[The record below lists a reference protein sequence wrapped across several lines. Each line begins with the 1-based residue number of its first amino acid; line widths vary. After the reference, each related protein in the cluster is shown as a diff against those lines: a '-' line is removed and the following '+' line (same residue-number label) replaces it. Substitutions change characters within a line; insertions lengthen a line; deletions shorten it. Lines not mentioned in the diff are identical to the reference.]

1 MPDYIYLLKNR
12 LSVHQRNALEHIREA
27 AREAGMT
34 VFLVGGAVRDLTSG
48 SPVFDLDVTVQG
60 NALKLKKPLEK
71 AGGKLWGEHEPTRTL
86 FFRFPVGVTVE
97 ISSARREEYPKPGKP
112 VYHWDTV
119 LEDLRRRDFTAN
131 AMALSLNEH
140 SYGLLMDPLNGV
152 ADIEARQLRLVSN
165 YGFIEDPSRLL
176 RATRL
181 VARLGWQLDERTQ
194 TRFQN
199 AKEEKAI
206 EALSPHLRGYELE
219 EIGHEEDG
227 LRVLAA
233 MEAEGW
239 MPYLFPAWTTASVDA
254 PALEEVR
261 KLVTQLQMQG
271 VSPDISAAS
280 VHFLTAKLS
289 PKDLA
294 ALKAM
299 FVRPGFVEEWN
310 HLDQAAK
317 DFSKQLSGKEAATPS
332 ATWKLFTTADPQAVL
347 WLGLTTKAPA
357 IQAKYKNFFTVWPE
371 ARQKI
376 PYALFQEL
384 RITPEVPGYEE
395 LISRL
400 FLGTIDGE
408 LQTEEELRAFLEPY
422 SPPAPPPPVTVR
434 RTRGSKKSEP
444 KARIPVEA
452 EFDGEPPEL
461 DDEEAAEEP
470 PGEADEEE
478 DDESEPEVSLPPA
491 PKKSAKAPVATIP
504 KSQAKSEAKHEVKHE
519 AKHEVKSEAKHEA
532 KQEALHPA
540 GKGHAPPKASVPS
553 AAASP
558 AAMKVPSAPT
568 LHVVT
573 PSKLDKVHVMAK
585 PAKTTAPVVG
595 HASSHPSGHG
605 SGHGHGSASA
615 GKKPVPLKAAVVK
628 SAPAKVVAKPVPSKP
643 VLSKAVKKPVPKPAP
658 AARHAAKNN
667 SHAKKAAVKAPV
679 KANRKPE
686 PVKKSQPA
694 KKSAPAK
701 KHR

>member
-12 LSVHQRNALEHIREA
+12 LSVHQRNALEHIRTA

-60 NALKLKKPLEK
+60 NALKLKKALQQ
-71 AGGKLWGEHEPTRTL
+71 AGGTLWGEHEPTRTL

-112 VYHWDTV
+112 VYHWDTI

-181 VARLGWQLDERTQ
+181 VARLGWELDERTQ

-199 AKEEKAI
+199 AKEEKSI

-233 MEAEGW
+233 MEAQGW
-239 MPYLFPAWTTASVDA
+239 MQYLFPAWTTASADA
-254 PALEEVR
+254 TALDEMR

-280 VHFLTAKLS
+280 VHYLTAKLS
-289 PKDLA
+289 PKDLTT
-294 ALKAM
+294 LKAL

-310 HLDQAAK
+310 NLDNAAK
-317 DFSKQLSGKEAATPS
+317 DFNKQLSAKEAATPS
-332 ATWKLFTTADPQAVL
+332 ATWKLFTSADPQAVL
-347 WLGLTTKAPA
+347 WLGLTSKTPA

-376 PYALFQEL
+376 PHALFQEM
-384 RITPEVPGYEE
+384 RITPEIPGYDEM
-395 LISRL
+395 ISGL
-400 FLGTIDGE
+400 FLGTIDGKLE
-408 LQTEEELRAFLEPY
+408 TEEQLRAFLEPY

-434 RTRGSKKSEP
+434 RTRGSKKSAEP
-444 KARIPVEA
+444 KVKIP
-452 EFDGEPPEL
+452 
-461 DDEEAAEEP
+461 EEAAFDGDAVDLDEEDLSDDI
-470 PGEADEEE
+470 EADTDADDLEVDGDGDGPE
-478 DDESEPEVSLPPA
+478 DTPPPPPKRNASA
-491 PKKSAKAPVATIP
+491 PSKPAAPAPVAKP
-504 KSQAKSEAKHEVKHE
+504 AKE
-519 AKHEVKSEAKHEA
+519 
-532 KQEALHPA
+532 Q
-540 GKGHAPPKASVPS
+540 
-553 AAASP
+553 AAAKTTAS
-558 AAMKVPSAPT
+558 SA
-568 LHVVT
+568 LHVVA
-573 PSKLDKVHVMAK
+573 PAKPEKVADKVADKVTVMAK
-585 PAKTTAPVVG
+585 PSKPIAAAPAAKKAAPPPIK
-595 HASSHPSGHG
+595 AP
-605 SGHGHGSASA
+605 
-615 GKKPVPLKAAVVK
+615 PVKAAV
-628 SAPAKVVAKPVPSKP
+628 A
-643 VLSKAVKKPVPKPAP
+643 KPAP
-658 AARHAAKNN
+658 AKGTAVKHGKVVPAKAVKHVPVKPVPAVKHAAKNV
-667 SHAKKAAVKAPV
+667 APGKKAAPKPV
-679 KANRKPE
+679 AKNHKKPE
-686 PVKKSQPA
+686 PVKKAHPV
-694 KKSAPAK
+694 KKAVAVK

>member
-12 LSVHQRNALEHIREA
+12 LSINQQNALQHIREA

-71 AGGKLWGEHEPTRTL
+71 AGGKLWGEHEPSRTL

-112 VYHWDTV
+112 VYHWDTI

-165 YGFIEDPSRLL
+165 YGFLEEPSRLL

-181 VARLGWQLDERTQ
+181 VARLGWELDERTQ

-206 EALSPHLRGYELE
+206 EALSAYHRGYELE
-219 EIGHEEDG
+219 EICHEEDG

-239 MPYLFPAWTTASVDA
+239 MHHLFPAWTTASADA
-254 PALEEVR
+254 PGLEEMR

-280 VHFLTAKLS
+280 AHYLTAKLAA
-289 PKDLA
+289 KDLA
-294 ALKAM
+294 ALKAS
-299 FVRPGFVEEWN
+299 FVRPGFVAEWDG
-310 HLDQAAK
+310 LDHAAK
-317 DFSKQLSGKEAATPS
+317 EFNKQLSGKEAATPS
-332 ATWKLFTTADPQAVL
+332 ATWKLFTSADPQAVL
-347 WLGLTTKAPA
+347 WLGLTSKSPA

-376 PYALFQEL
+376 PHALLQEL
-384 RITPEVPGYEE
+384 RITPEVPGYDEM
-395 LISRL
+395 ISGL
-400 FLGTIDGE
+400 FLGVIDGKLE
-408 LQTEEELRAFLEPY
+408 TDEQLRAFLEPY

-434 RTRGSKKSEP
+434 RTRGSKKSGEA
-444 KARIPVEA
+444 KAKVPVEEA
-452 EFDGEPPEL
+452 TEEAAFDGEPLEL
-461 DDEEAAEEP
+461 DDEDAIDEI
-470 PGEADEEE
+470 DEEE
-478 DDESEPEVSLPPA
+478 EGEPEDSFPPVAKKSTPA
-491 PKKSAKAPVATIP
+491 PKKV
-504 KSQAKSEAKHEVKHE
+504 QAESEASHGGKAQANHKTE
-519 AKHEVKSEAKHEA
+519 AAAAKVTPA
-532 KQEALHPA
+532 A
-540 GKGHAPPKASVPS
+540 GKTAPS
-553 AAASP
+553 
-558 AAMKVPSAPT
+558 PT
-568 LHVVT
+568 LHVVA
-573 PSKLDKVHVMAK
+573 PSKPAKVHVMAK
-585 PAKTTAPVVG
+585 AAKQTAAAPSRPANHAHSAAPV
-595 HASSHPSGHG
+595 A
-605 SGHGHGSASA
+605 
-615 GKKPVPLKAAVVK
+615 KKPLLTKAPAVK
-628 SAPAKVVAKPVPSKP
+628 TAPAKAVPAKAAPSKATRRAPVKPSHAPKPVAKS
-643 VLSKAVKKPVPKPAP
+643 
-658 AARHAAKNN
+658 NN
-667 SHAKKAAVKAPV
+667 HAKKAVPAKSPAKAIK
-679 KANRKPE
+679 KAE
-686 PVKKSQPA
+686 PAKKSLPA

>member
-12 LSVHQRNALEHIREA
+12 LSIHQRNALDQIRVA

-60 NALKLKKPLEK
+60 NALKLKKTLEK
-71 AGGKLWGEHEPTRTL
+71 AGGKLWGEHEPSRTL

-199 AKEEKAI
+199 AKEEKTI
-206 EALSPHLRGYELE
+206 EALSAYHRGYELE

-239 MPYLFPAWTTASVDA
+239 MHSLFPAWTTASADA
-254 PALEEVR
+254 SALEEMR

-271 VSPDISAAS
+271 VSPDISAVS
-280 VHFLTAKLS
+280 VHYLTAKLS
-289 PKDLA
+289 TKDLA
-294 ALKAM
+294 ALKAT

-310 HLDQAAK
+310 NLDHAAK
-317 DFSKQLSGKEAATPS
+317 EFNKQLMGKEAATPS

-347 WLGLTTKAPA
+347 WLGLTSKAPA
-357 IQAKYKNFFTVWPE
+357 VQAKYKNFFTVWPE

-376 PYALFQEL
+376 PHALLQEL
-384 RITPEVPGYEE
+384 RITPEVQGYDEM
-395 LISRL
+395 ISRL
-400 FLGTIDGE
+400 FLGVIDGDLE
-408 LQTEEELRAFLEPY
+408 TEEQLRAFLEPY

-434 RTRGSKKSEP
+434 RTRSSKKSGE
-444 KARIPVEA
+444 KSKVLVEA
-452 EFDGEPPEL
+452 AFDGDADADNALQL
-461 DDEEAAEEP
+461 DEDEVAEEP
-470 PGEADEEE
+470 IEDVEDEDEGE
-478 DDESEPEVSLPPA
+478 PLVSLPPA
-491 PKKSAKAPVATIP
+491 AKKGAPALKKLVAESKLNFPVANPSPSTKPEAPSSKASPTAAKA
-504 KSQAKSEAKHEVKHE
+504 S
-519 AKHEVKSEAKHEA
+519 
-532 KQEALHPA
+532 
-540 GKGHAPPKASVPS
+540 
-553 AAASP
+553 ASP
-558 AAMKVPSAPT
+558 A
-568 LHVVT
+568 LHVVA
-573 PSKLDKVHVMAK
+573 PAKQVKVHVMAK
-585 PAKTTAPVVG
+585 QPAKPAPPPAPARG
-595 HASSHPSGHG
+595 HSSKPAPNHAPSHAHP
-605 SGHGHGSASA
+605 A
-615 GKKPVPLKAAVVK
+615 GKKALPVPAKAAAAK
-628 SAPAKVVAKPVPSKP
+628 QAPAKSVPSKP
-643 VLSKAVKKPVPKPAP
+643 VPAKGVRGPVAKPAAVAKP
-658 AARHAAKNN
+658 AIKHGVP
-667 SHAKKAAVKAPV
+667 SKKAAVKAPAKV
-679 KANRKPE
+679 QKKPE
-686 PVKKSQPA
+686 PA
-694 KKSAPAK
+694 KKSHPAK
-701 KHR
+701 KAAPVRKHK

>member
-12 LSVHQRNALEHIREA
+12 LSIHQRNALDHIRA
-27 AREAGMT
+27 VAREAGMT

-48 SPVFDLDVTVQG
+48 SPVLDLDVTVQG
-60 NALKLKKPLEK
+60 NALKLKKALEK
-71 AGGKLWGEHEPTRTL
+71 AGGKLWGEHEPSRTL

-112 VYHWDTV
+112 VYHWDTI

-165 YGFIEDPSRLL
+165 YGFIEDPARLL

-181 VARLGWQLDERTQ
+181 VARLGWELDERTR
-194 TRFQN
+194 TRFEN
-199 AKEEKAI
+199 AKESQAL
-206 EALSPHLRGYELE
+206 EALSSYNRGYELE
-219 EIGHEEDG
+219 EIAHEEDG

-239 MPYLFPAWTTASVDA
+239 MHHLFPAWTTASADA
-254 PALEEVR
+254 TALEEMR

-310 HLDQAAK
+310 NLDHAAK
-317 DFSKQLSGKEAATPS
+317 EFNKQLSGKEAATPS
-332 ATWKLFTTADPQAVL
+332 ATWKLFTSADPQAVL
-347 WLGLTTKAPA
+347 WLGLTSKTPA

-376 PYALFQEL
+376 PHALLQEL

-395 LISRL
+395 MTSKL
-400 FLGTIDGE
+400 FLGVIDGE
-408 LQTEEELRAFLEPY
+408 LETEEQLRAFLEPY

-434 RTRGSKKSEP
+434 RTRGSRKSGEA
-444 KARIPVEA
+444 KSKIPLEA
-452 EFDGEPPEL
+452 AFDGDAGDALEL
-461 DDEEAAEEP
+461 DDEEAGVEPGDEVVEDAEEEE
-470 PGEADEEE
+470 GEV
-478 DDESEPEVSLPPA
+478 PVSLPPA
-491 PKKSAKAPVATIP
+491 AKKDATAPRKPQPESEPIPHRVKPTAPAKVET
-504 KSQAKSEAKHEVKHE
+504 
-519 AKHEVKSEAKHEA
+519 
-532 KQEALHPA
+532 PA
-540 GKGHAPPKASVPS
+540 
-553 AAASP
+553 
-558 AAMKVPSAPT
+558 

-573 PSKLDKVHVMAK
+573 PSKPAKVHVMAK
-585 PAKTTAPVVG
+585 PAKA
-595 HASSHPSGHG
+595 ASSSTNRASDHSAKPSPSHAPAHAPSHAPAHAHS
-605 SGHGHGSASA
+605 SG
-615 GKKPVPLKAAVVK
+615 GKKALPIKAAPAKAAPKPV
-628 SAPAKVVAKPVPSKP
+628 PAKVVPAKVVHRPAVKPASTVKPAAKGVQAKKAPVKTPAKPHKKHEPARKP
-643 VLSKAVKKPVPKPAP
+643 PP
-658 AARHAAKNN
+658 
-667 SHAKKAAVKAPV
+667 AKKAAPV
-679 KANRKPE
+679 R
-686 PVKKSQPA
+686 
-694 KKSAPAK
+694 

>member
-12 LSVHQRNALEHIREA
+12 LSIHQRNALDHIRA
-27 AREAGMT
+27 VAREAGMT

-60 NALKLKKPLEK
+60 NALKLKKALEK
-71 AGGKLWGEHEPTRTL
+71 AGGKLWGEHEPSRTL

-112 VYHWDTV
+112 IYHWDTI

-165 YGFIEDPSRLL
+165 YGFIEDPARLL

-181 VARLGWQLDERTQ
+181 VARLGWELDERTR
-194 TRFQN
+194 TRFEN
-199 AKEEKAI
+199 AKESQAI
-206 EALSPHLRGYELE
+206 EALSSYNRGYELE
-219 EIGHEEDG
+219 EIAHEEDG

-239 MPYLFPAWTTASVDA
+239 MHHLFPAWTTASADA
-254 PALEEVR
+254 TALEEMR

-310 HLDQAAK
+310 NLDHAAK
-317 DFSKQLSGKEAATPS
+317 EFNKQLSGKEAATPS
-332 ATWKLFTTADPQAVL
+332 ATWKLFTSADPQAVL
-347 WLGLTTKAPA
+347 WLGLTSKAPA

-376 PYALFQEL
+376 PYALLQEL

-395 LISRL
+395 MTSKL
-400 FLGTIDGE
+400 FLGVIDGE
-408 LQTEEELRAFLEPY
+408 LETEEQLRAFLEPY

-434 RTRGSKKSEP
+434 RTRGSRKSGEA
-444 KARIPVEA
+444 KSKIPLEA
-452 EFDGEPPEL
+452 AFDGDAGDALEL
-461 DDEEAAEEP
+461 DDEEAGVEAGDEAVEDAEEEE
-470 PGEADEEE
+470 GEV
-478 DDESEPEVSLPPA
+478 PVSLPPA
-491 PKKSAKAPVATIP
+491 AKKGAAAPRKPLPEIEP
-504 KSQAKSEAKHEVKHE
+504 NPQRNK
-519 AKHEVKSEAKHEA
+519 
-532 KQEALHPA
+532 
-540 GKGHAPPKASVPS
+540 PS
-553 AAASP
+553 AP
-558 AAMKVPSAPT
+558 AKEETPT

-573 PSKLDKVHVMAK
+573 PSKPAKVHVMAK
-585 PAKTTAPVVG
+585 PAKAASSSTNRASNHSAKPSPAHAPV
-595 HASSHPSGHG
+595 HAPAHVHSSG
-605 SGHGHGSASA
+605 
-615 GKKPVPLKAAVVK
+615 GKKALPIKA
-628 SAPAKVVAKPVPSKP
+628 APAKVAAKPVPSKSVP
-643 VLSKAVKKPVPKPAP
+643 AKVVHRPAVKPASTAKPTAKGGVQGKKTPAKAP
-658 AARHAAKNN
+658 AKLHKKPEPARKPPP
-667 SHAKKAAVKAPV
+667 AKKAAPV
-679 KANRKPE
+679 R
-686 PVKKSQPA
+686 
-694 KKSAPAK
+694 

>member
-12 LSVHQRNALEHIREA
+12 LSIHQQNALQHIREA

-34 VFLVGGAVRDLTSG
+34 VFLAGGAVRDLTSG

-71 AGGKLWGEHEPTRTL
+71 AGGKLWGEHEPSRTL

-112 VYHWDTV
+112 VYHWDTI

-165 YGFIEDPSRLL
+165 YGFLEEPSRLL

-181 VARLGWQLDERTQ
+181 VARLGWELDERTQ

-199 AKEEKAI
+199 AKEENAI
-206 EALSPHLRGYELE
+206 EALSPYHRGYELE

-233 MEAEGW
+233 LEAQGW
-239 MPYLFPAWTTASVDA
+239 MHHLFPAWSTASADA
-254 PALEEVR
+254 PGLEEMR

-280 VHFLTAKLS
+280 MHFLTARLA
-289 PKDLA
+289 PKDLS

-299 FVRPGFVEEWN
+299 FVRPGFIQEWDN
-310 HLDQAAK
+310 LDHAARE
-317 DFSKQLSGKEAATPS
+317 FNKQLTGKEAATPS
-332 ATWKLFTTADPQAVL
+332 ATWKLFTSADPQAVL
-347 WLGLTTKAPA
+347 WLGLTSSSPA
-357 IQAKYKNFFTVWPE
+357 VQAKYKNFFTVWPE

-376 PYALFQEL
+376 PHALLQEL

-395 LISRL
+395 MISGL
-400 FLGTIDGE
+400 FLGVIDGKLE
-408 LQTEEELRAFLEPY
+408 TEEQLRAFLEPY

-434 RTRGSKKSEP
+434 RTRGSKKGSEP
-444 KARIPVEA
+444 KTKIPVEEA
-452 EFDGEPPEL
+452 AFDGEPLEL
-461 DDEEAAEEP
+461 DDEEAIEEV
-470 PGEADEEE
+470 EDEEG
-478 DDESEPEVSLPPA
+478 EPEESFAPPAKKSAPA
-491 PKKSAKAPVATIP
+491 PKKALPVSESGNGAP
-504 KSQAKSEAKHEVKHE
+504 
-519 AKHEVKSEAKHEA
+519 
-532 KQEALHPA
+532 
-540 GKGHAPPKASVPS
+540 KGQAPPKPEAPGAKV
-553 AAASP
+553 SP
-558 AAMKVPSAPT
+558 AAAKAAPNPT
-568 LHVVT
+568 LHVVA
-573 PSKLDKVHVMAK
+573 PSKTAKVHVMAK
-585 PAKTTAPVVG
+585 AAKPTAAAPSHAHSPVPAAKKALPIKAAPVKALPAK
-595 HASSHPSGHG
+595 
-605 SGHGHGSASA
+605 
-615 GKKPVPLKAAVVK
+615 AA
-628 SAPAKVVAKPVPSKP
+628 AAKPVPSK
-643 VLSKAVKKPVPKPAP
+643 AIRRVPAKPAP
-658 AARHAAKNN
+658 AGKAAAKN
-667 SHAKKAAVKAPV
+667 ST
-679 KANRKPE
+679 
-686 PVKKSQPA
+686 PA

-701 KHR
+701 PPAKAHKKPEPAKKSPPAKKSAPVRKHR

>member
-12 LSVHQRNALEHIREA
+12 LSLHQRNALDQIRLA

-60 NALKLKKPLEK
+60 NALKLKKTLEK
-71 AGGKLWGEHEPTRTL
+71 AGGKLWGEHEPSRTL

-112 VYHWDTV
+112 VYHWDTI

-199 AKEEKAI
+199 SKEEKAI
-206 EALSPHLRGYELE
+206 EALSAYHRGYELE

-239 MPYLFPAWTTASVDA
+239 MHSLFPPWTTASADA
-254 PALEEVR
+254 TALEEMR

-271 VSPDISAAS
+271 VSPDISAVS
-280 VHFLTAKLS
+280 VHYLTAKLS
-289 PKDLA
+289 AKDLA
-294 ALKAM
+294 ALKAT

-310 HLDQAAK
+310 NLDNAAK
-317 DFSKQLSGKEAATPS
+317 EFNKQLMGKEAATPS

-347 WLGLTTKAPA
+347 WLGLTSKSPA
-357 IQAKYKNFFTVWPE
+357 VQTKYKNFFTVWPE

-376 PYALFQEL
+376 PHALLQEL
-384 RITPEVPGYEE
+384 RITPEVPGYDEM
-395 LISRL
+395 ISRL
-400 FLGTIDGE
+400 FLGVIDGNLE
-408 LQTEEELRAFLEPY
+408 TEEQLRAFLEPY

-434 RTRGSKKSEP
+434 RTRGSKKSGE
-444 KARIPVEA
+444 KTKVPVEVA
-452 EFDGEPPEL
+452 FDGDADDALPL
-461 DDEEAAEEP
+461 DDDEAAEEP
-470 PGEADEEE
+470 IEDVEDE
-478 DDESEPEVSLPPA
+478 DDGDSEPPVSLPPA
-491 PKKSAKAPVATIP
+491 AKKSAPALKKLAVESQPISPVTKP
-504 KSQAKSEAKHEVKHE
+504 S
-519 AKHEVKSEAKHEA
+519 
-532 KQEALHPA
+532 
-540 GKGHAPPKASVPS
+540 PS
-553 AAASP
+553 AKPEAHSSKASP
-558 AAMKVPSAPT
+558 AAAKAAPGPA
-568 LHVVT
+568 LHVVA
-573 PSKLDKVHVMAK
+573 PAKHAKVHVMAK
-585 PAKTTAPVVG
+585 QPAKPAPPPAPNRAHASKPAPDHAPG
-595 HASSHPSGHG
+595 HAHP
-605 SGHGHGSASA
+605 A
-615 GKKPVPLKAAVVK
+615 GKKALPMKPVPAKAAAAKHV
-628 SAPAKVVAKPVPSKP
+628 PAKSVPSKP
-643 VLSKAVKKPVPKPAP
+643 VPAKVVRGPVAKPAVKHSVP
-658 AARHAAKNN
+658 N
-667 SHAKKAAVKAPV
+667 KKTAVKAPV
-679 KANRKPE
+679 K
-686 PVKKSQPA
+686 VQKKSEPA
-694 KKSAPAK
+694 KKSHPAK
-701 KHR
+701 KPAPVKKHK

>member
-12 LSVHQRNALEHIREA
+12 LSIHQRNALDHIRLA

-71 AGGKLWGEHEPTRTL
+71 AGGKLWGEHEPSRTL

-112 VYHWDTV
+112 VYHWDTI

-165 YGFIEDPSRLL
+165 YGFIEDPARLL

-199 AKEEKAI
+199 SKEEKAI
-206 EALSPHLRGYELE
+206 EALSAFHRGYELE

-239 MPYLFPAWTTASVDA
+239 MHALFPAWTTASADA
-254 PALEEVR
+254 AALEEMR

-271 VSPDISAAS
+271 VSPDISAVS
-280 VHFLTAKLS
+280 VHYLTAKLS
-289 PKDLA
+289 AKDLA
-294 ALKAM
+294 ALKAT

-310 HLDQAAK
+310 NLDHAAK
-317 DFSKQLSGKEAATPS
+317 EFNKLLMGKEAATPS

-347 WLGLTTKAPA
+347 WLGLTSKSPA

-376 PYALFQEL
+376 PHALLQEL
-384 RITPEVPGYEE
+384 RITPEVPGYDEM
-395 LISRL
+395 ISRL
-400 FLGTIDGE
+400 FLGVIDGNLE
-408 LQTEEELRAFLEPY
+408 TEEQLRAFLEPY

-434 RTRGSKKSEP
+434 RTRGSKKSGE
-444 KARIPVEA
+444 KSKVLVEA
-452 EFDGEPPEL
+452 AFDGDADVEDALQL
-461 DDEEAAEEP
+461 DEDEVAEEP
-470 PGEADEEE
+470 IEDVEDEEE
-478 DDESEPEVSLPPA
+478 VESEAAVSL
-491 PKKSAKAPVATIP
+491 
-504 KSQAKSEAKHEVKHE
+504 
-519 AKHEVKSEAKHEA
+519 
-532 KQEALHPA
+532 
-540 GKGHAPPKASVPS
+540 
-553 AAASP
+553 
-558 AAMKVPSAPT
+558 
-568 LHVVT
+568 
-573 PSKLDKVHVMAK
+573 
-585 PAKTTAPVVG
+585 
-595 HASSHPSGHG
+595 
-605 SGHGHGSASA
+605 
-615 GKKPVPLKAAVVK
+615 
-628 SAPAKVVAKPVPSKP
+628 APA
-643 VLSKAVKKPVPKPAP
+643 
-658 AARHAAKNN
+658 
-667 SHAKKAAVKAPV
+667 
-679 KANRKPE
+679 
-686 PVKKSQPA
+686 A
-694 KKSAPAK
+694 KKSAPAPRK
-701 KHR
+701 SPAESQLNSPVEKPSPSMKPEAPAPKAGPAAAKSAPPPPLASTPESP

>member
-12 LSVHQRNALEHIREA
+12 LSRHQQNALQHIREA

-60 NALKLKKPLEK
+60 NALKLKKTLEK
-71 AGGKLWGEHEPTRTL
+71 AGGKLWGEHEPSRTL

-112 VYHWDTV
+112 VYHWDTI

-165 YGFIEDPSRLL
+165 YGFLEEPSRLL

-181 VARLGWQLDERTQ
+181 VARLGWELDERTQ

-199 AKEEKAI
+199 AKEENAI
-206 EALSPHLRGYELE
+206 EALSPYHRGYELE

-233 MEAEGW
+233 MEAQGW
-239 MPYLFPAWTTASVDA
+239 MPHLFPAWTTASADA
-254 PALEEVR
+254 PGLEEMR

-289 PKDLA
+289 SKDLT

-299 FVRPGFVEEWN
+299 FVRPGFVAEWDT
-310 HLDQAAK
+310 LDHAARE
-317 DFSKQLSGKEAATPS
+317 FNKQLSGKEATTPS
-332 ATWKLFTTADPQAVL
+332 ATWKLFTSADPQAVL
-347 WLGLTTKAPA
+347 WLGLTSKSPV

-371 ARQKI
+371 ARQKV
-376 PYALFQEL
+376 PHALLQEL
-384 RITPEVPGYEE
+384 RITPEVPGYDAM
-395 LISRL
+395 ISGL
-400 FLGTIDGE
+400 FLGVIDGKLE
-408 LQTEEELRAFLEPY
+408 TEEQLRAFLEPY

-434 RTRGSKKSEP
+434 RTRGSKKTGEA
-444 KARIPVEA
+444 KTKIPVEA
-452 EFDGEPPEL
+452 AFDGDALEL
-461 DDEEAAEEP
+461 DDEEAIEEVEVEAEE
-470 PGEADEEE
+470 EEG
-478 DDESEPEVSLPPA
+478 ESEDSLPPVVKKTA
-491 PKKSAKAPVATIP
+491 PAPRKAHSDSESGNGAAKAQIIP
-504 KSQAKSEAKHEVKHE
+504 KPEAPAKV
-519 AKHEVKSEAKHEA
+519 
-532 KQEALHPA
+532 
-540 GKGHAPPKASVPS
+540 
-553 AAASP
+553 SP
-558 AAMKVPSAPT
+558 AAGKPAPNPT
-568 LHVVT
+568 LHVVA
-573 PSKLDKVHVMAK
+573 PSKPAKVHVMAK
-585 PAKTTAPVVG
+585 AAKATAPAPVRPSV
-595 HASSHPSGHG
+595 HAHS
-605 SGHGHGSASA
+605 
-615 GKKPVPLKAAVVK
+615 
-628 SAPAKVVAKPVPSKP
+628 
-643 VLSKAVKKPVPKPAP
+643 PAP
-658 AARHAAKNN
+658 T
-667 SHAKKAAVKAPV
+667 AKKALPIKAAAVKAVPAKAAAKPLLSKVVRRAPAKPAPV
-679 KANRKPE
+679 VKPAAKNSTATKKAAPAKSAAKAHKKPE
-686 PVKKSQPA
+686 PAKKSPPP

-701 KHR
+701 RHR

>member
-12 LSVHQRNALEHIREA
+12 LSIHQRNALDQIRLA

-60 NALKLKKPLEK
+60 NALKLKKTLEK
-71 AGGKLWGEHEPTRTL
+71 AGGKLWGEHEPSRTL

-112 VYHWDTV
+112 VYHWDTI

-199 AKEEKAI
+199 SKDEKAI
-206 EALSPHLRGYELE
+206 EYLSAYHRGYELE

-239 MPYLFPAWTTASVDA
+239 MHSLFPPWTTASADA
-254 PALEEVR
+254 TALEEMR

-271 VSPDISAAS
+271 VSPDISAVS
-280 VHFLTAKLS
+280 VNYLTAKLS
-289 PKDLA
+289 AKDLT
-294 ALKAM
+294 ALKGT

-310 HLDQAAK
+310 NLDNAAK
-317 DFSKQLSGKEAATPS
+317 EFNKQLMGKDAATPS

-347 WLGLTTKAPA
+347 WLGLTSKSPA
-357 IQAKYKNFFTVWPE
+357 VQAKYKNFFTVWPE

-376 PYALFQEL
+376 PHALLQEL
-384 RITPEVPGYEE
+384 RITPEVPGYDEM
-395 LISRL
+395 ISRL
-400 FLGTIDGE
+400 FLGVIDGNLE
-408 LQTEEELRAFLEPY
+408 TEEQLRAFLEPY

-434 RTRGSKKSEP
+434 RTRGSKKSGE
-444 KARIPVEA
+444 KAKVLVEA
-452 EFDGEPPEL
+452 AFDGDADTDDALPL
-461 DDEEAAEEP
+461 DEDEVAEEP
-470 PGEADEEE
+470 IEDVEDE
-478 DDESEPEVSLPPA
+478 DDGESEPSVSLPPA
-491 PKKSAKAPVATIP
+491 AKKSAQALK
-504 KSQAKSEAKHEVKHE
+504 KSAVESQPS
-519 AKHEVKSEAKHEA
+519 S
-532 KQEALHPA
+532 PA
-540 GKGHAPPKASVPS
+540 GKPSPGTKPEAHPAKAAP
-553 AAASP
+553 AAAKAAPGP
-558 AAMKVPSAPT
+558 A

-573 PSKLDKVHVMAK
+573 PAKQTKVHVMAK
-585 PAKTTAPVVG
+585 QPAKPAPPPAPNRG
-595 HASSHPSGHG
+595 HASKPSPNHDHAPGHPHP
-605 SGHGHGSASA
+605 AA
-615 GKKPVPLKAAVVK
+615 KKALPMKAVPAKAAPAKQVSAK
-628 SAPAKVVAKPVPSKP
+628 SVPSKSVPAKVVRGPVAKHAVVAKPAVKHSVPS
-643 VLSKAVKKPVPKPAP
+643 
-658 AARHAAKNN
+658 
-667 SHAKKAAVKAPV
+667 KKAAVKAPV
-679 KANRKPE
+679 KVQKKPE
-686 PVKKSQPA
+686 PA
-694 KKSAPAK
+694 KKSHPGKKAAPVR
-701 KHR
+701 KHK

>member
-12 LSVHQRNALEHIREA
+12 LSIHQQNALQHIREA

-60 NALKLKKPLEK
+60 NALKLKKALEK
-71 AGGKLWGEHEPTRTL
+71 AGGTLWGEHEPSRTL

-112 VYHWDTV
+112 VYHWDTI

-165 YGFIEDPSRLL
+165 YGFLEEPSRLL

-181 VARLGWQLDERTQ
+181 VARLGWELDERTQ

-206 EALSPHLRGYELE
+206 EALSAYHRGYELE

-233 MEAEGW
+233 MEAQGW
-239 MPYLFPAWTTASVDA
+239 MHHLFPAWTTASADA
-254 PALEEVR
+254 PGLEEVR

-289 PKDLA
+289 AKDLA
-294 ALKAM
+294 TLKAT
-299 FVRPGFVEEWN
+299 FVRPGFVAEWDN
-310 HLDQAAK
+310 LDNAAK
-317 DFSKQLSGKEAATPS
+317 EFNKQLSGKEAATPS

-347 WLGLTTKAPA
+347 WLGLTSKSPA

-371 ARQKI
+371 ARQKV
-376 PYALFQEL
+376 PHALLQEL

-395 LISRL
+395 MMSGL
-400 FLGTIDGE
+400 FLGVIDGKLE
-408 LQTEEELRAFLEPY
+408 TEEQLRAFLEPY

-434 RTRGSKKSEP
+434 RTRGSKKAGEA
-444 KARIPVEA
+444 KAKVPVEEAA
-452 EFDGEPPEL
+452 EEAVFDGDPLEL
-461 DDEEAAEEP
+461 DDEEAIEDI
-470 PGEADEEE
+470 DEEE
-478 DDESEPEVSLPPA
+478 EGEPEDSLPPV
-491 PKKSAKAPVATIP
+491 PKKTAPASKKVPAESDSGHGAAKAQATPKPEVVA
-504 KSQAKSEAKHEVKHE
+504 AKVT
-519 AKHEVKSEAKHEA
+519 
-532 KQEALHPA
+532 P
-540 GKGHAPPKASVPS
+540 
-553 AAASP
+553 AAAK
-558 AAMKVPSAPT
+558 AAPSPT
-568 LHVVT
+568 LHVVA
-573 PSKLDKVHVMAK
+573 PSKPGKVHVMAK
-585 PAKTTAPVVG
+585 AAKSTAP
-595 HASSHPSGHG
+595 SHPPPHAPSHA
-605 SGHGHGSASA
+605 HPAPV
-615 GKKPVPLKAAVVK
+615 GKKAVPVKAAAVK
-628 SAPAKVVAKPVPSKP
+628 ATPTKAAAAKPAAT
-643 VLSKAVKKPVPKPAP
+643 KAVRHVPVKTAP
-658 AARHAAKNN
+658 AAKPAAKSNN
-667 SHAKKAAVKAPV
+667 HAKKAAPPKPPAKAA
-679 KANRKPE
+679 KKPE
-686 PVKKSQPA
+686 PAKKSPPA

>member
-12 LSVHQRNALEHIREA
+12 LSIHQRNALDQIRLA

-60 NALKLKKPLEK
+60 NALKLKKTLEK
-71 AGGKLWGEHEPTRTL
+71 AGGKLWGEHEPSRTL

-112 VYHWDTV
+112 VYHWDTI

-199 AKEEKAI
+199 SKEEKAI
-206 EALSPHLRGYELE
+206 EALSPYHRGYELE

-239 MPYLFPAWTTASVDA
+239 MHHLFPAWTTASADA
-254 PALEEVR
+254 AALEEMR

-271 VSPDISAAS
+271 VSPDISAVS
-280 VHFLTAKLS
+280 VHYLTAKLS
-289 PKDLA
+289 AKDLA
-294 ALKAM
+294 ALKAL

-310 HLDQAAK
+310 NLDHAAK
-317 DFSKQLSGKEAATPS
+317 EFNKQLMGKEAATPS

-347 WLGLTTKAPA
+347 WLGLTSKAPA
-357 IQAKYKNFFTVWPE
+357 VQAKYKNFFTVWPE

-376 PYALFQEL
+376 PHALLQEL
-384 RITPEVPGYEE
+384 RITPEVPGYDEM
-395 LISRL
+395 ISRL
-400 FLGTIDGE
+400 FLGVIDGNLE
-408 LQTEEELRAFLEPY
+408 TEEQLRAFLEPY

-434 RTRGSKKSEP
+434 RTRGSKKSGE
-444 KARIPVEA
+444 KTKVLVEA
-452 EFDGEPPEL
+452 AFDGDAEDALPL
-461 DDEEAAEEP
+461 DDDEAAEEP
-470 PGEADEEE
+470 IEDVEDEDEGDGE
-478 DDESEPEVSLPPA
+478 PPVTLPPAAKKSVPA
-491 PKKSAKAPVATIP
+491 PKKSPAENQLNSPASKPTKPEAPAP
-504 KSQAKSEAKHEVKHE
+504 K
-519 AKHEVKSEAKHEA
+519 
-532 KQEALHPA
+532 
-540 GKGHAPPKASVPS
+540 
-553 AAASP
+553 ASP
-558 AAMKVPSAPT
+558 AAAKSAPSPA
-568 LHVVT
+568 LHVVA
-573 PSKLDKVHVMAK
+573 PAKQAKVHVMAK
-585 PAKTTAPVVG
+585 QPAKPSPPPAPNRVHSSKPSPNHD
-595 HASSHPSGHG
+595 HAPSHPHT
-605 SGHGHGSASA
+605 A
-615 GKKPVPLKAAVVK
+615 GKKALPMKPVPAKAAVAKHAPAK
-628 SAPAKVVAKPVPSKP
+628 SVPSKAVPAKVVHGHVAKPAVKHTVPSK
-643 VLSKAVKKPVPKPAP
+643 KT
-658 AARHAAKNN
+658 
-667 SHAKKAAVKAPV
+667 AVKAPV
-679 KANRKPE
+679 K
-686 PVKKSQPA
+686 VQKKSELAKKSHPA
-694 KKSAPAK
+694 KKPVPAK
-701 KHR
+701 KHK

>member
-12 LSVHQRNALEHIREA
+12 LSIHQRNALDQIRVA

-60 NALKLKKPLEK
+60 NALKLKKTLEK
-71 AGGKLWGEHEPTRTL
+71 AGGKLWGEHEPSRTL

-206 EALSPHLRGYELE
+206 EALSAYHRGYELE

-239 MPYLFPAWTTASVDA
+239 MHSLFPAWTTASADA
-254 PALEEVR
+254 SALEEMR

-271 VSPDISAAS
+271 VSPDISAVS
-280 VHFLTAKLS
+280 VHYLTAKLS

-294 ALKAM
+294 ALKAT

-310 HLDQAAK
+310 NLDHAAK
-317 DFSKQLSGKEAATPS
+317 EFNKQLMGKEAATPS

-347 WLGLTTKAPA
+347 WLGLTSKAPA
-357 IQAKYKNFFTVWPE
+357 VQAKYKNFFTVWPE

-376 PYALFQEL
+376 PHALLQEL
-384 RITPEVPGYEE
+384 RITPEVQGYDEM
-395 LISRL
+395 ISRL
-400 FLGTIDGE
+400 FLGVIDGNLE
-408 LQTEEELRAFLEPY
+408 TEEQLRAFLQPY

-434 RTRGSKKSEP
+434 RTRSSKKSGE
-444 KARIPVEA
+444 KSKVLVEVA
-452 EFDGEPPEL
+452 FDGDADADNALQL
-461 DDEEAAEEP
+461 DEDEVAEEP
-470 PGEADEEE
+470 IEDVEDE
-478 DDESEPEVSLPPA
+478 DESEPPVSLPPA
-491 PKKSAKAPVATIP
+491 AKKGAPALKKLVAESKLNFPVAKPSPSTKP
-504 KSQAKSEAKHEVKHE
+504 EAP
-519 AKHEVKSEAKHEA
+519 SS
-532 KQEALHPA
+532 
-540 GKGHAPPKASVPS
+540 KASPTAVKAS
-553 AAASP
+553 ASP
-558 AAMKVPSAPT
+558 A
-568 LHVVT
+568 LHVVA
-573 PSKLDKVHVMAK
+573 PAKQVKVHVMAK
-585 PAKTTAPVVG
+585 QPAKPAPPPAPTRG
-595 HASSHPSGHG
+595 HPSKP
-605 SGHGHGSASA
+605 ASNHA
-615 GKKPVPLKAAVVK
+615 PSHAHPVGKKAFPMKPVPAKAAAAK
-628 SAPAKVVAKPVPSKP
+628 QAPAKSVPSKP
-643 VLSKAVKKPVPKPAP
+643 VPAKVVRGPVAKPAAVAKP
-658 AARHAAKNN
+658 AIKHGVP
-667 SHAKKAAVKAPV
+667 SKKAAVKAPAKV
-679 KANRKPE
+679 QKKPE
-686 PVKKSQPA
+686 PGKKSHPA
-694 KKSAPAK
+694 KKAA
-701 KHR
+701 

>member
-12 LSVHQRNALEHIREA
+12 LSIHQRNALEHIRSA

-60 NALKLKKPLEK
+60 NALKLKKALEK
-71 AGGKLWGEHEPTRTL
+71 AGGKLWGEHEPSRTL

-112 VYHWDTV
+112 VYHWDTI

-165 YGFIEDPSRLL
+165 YGFIEDPARLL

-199 AKEEKAI
+199 SKEEKAI
-206 EALSPHLRGYELE
+206 EALSPYLRGYELE
-219 EIGHEEDG
+219 EIAHEEDG

-239 MPYLFPAWTTASVDA
+239 MHALFPGWTTAAADA
-254 PALEEVR
+254 PALEEMR

-280 VHFLTAKLS
+280 VQYLTAKLA

-294 ALKAM
+294 AIKAL

-310 HLDQAAK
+310 NLDNAARE
-317 DFSKQLSGKEAATPS
+317 FNKQLSGKEAATPS

-347 WLGLTTKAPA
+347 WLGLTSKSPA

-371 ARQKI
+371 ARQKV
-376 PYALFQEL
+376 PHALFQEL

-395 LISRL
+395 MLSLL
-400 FLGTIDGE
+400 FLGIIDGKLE
-408 LQTEEELRAFLEPY
+408 SEEQLRAFLQPY
-422 SPPAPPPPVTVR
+422 SPPAPPPPVTIR
-434 RTRGSKKSEP
+434 RTRGSKKSGEA
-444 KARIPVEA
+444 KKIAVEEA
-452 EFDGEPPEL
+452 AFDGDALEL
-461 DDEEAAEEP
+461 DDEEAAEETV
-470 PGEADEEE
+470 EDADA
-478 DDESEPEVSLPPA
+478 DDDDSEPPISLPPA
-491 PKKSAKAPVATIP
+491 AKKSAAPRKSLPENGAEKQAVHSPVSAKPAPVAVKAPVVSKPAP
-504 KSQAKSEAKHEVKHE
+504 
-519 AKHEVKSEAKHEA
+519 
-532 KQEALHPA
+532 HP
-540 GKGHAPPKASVPS
+540 S
-553 AAASP
+553 
-558 AAMKVPSAPT
+558 
-568 LHVVT
+568 LHVVAPGKT
-573 PSKLDKVHVMAK
+573 AKVHVMVKPEK
-585 PAKTTAPVVG
+585 PASAKGAPIQPPKPAAG
-595 HASSHPSGHG
+595 HAPS
-605 SGHGHGSASA
+605 HGH
-615 GKKPVPLKAAVVK
+615 
-628 SAPAKVVAKPVPSKP
+628 APAK
-643 VLSKAVKKPVPKPAP
+643 KATPI
-658 AARHAAKNN
+658 
-667 SHAKKAAVKAPV
+667 KAAVKAAPAKAVSSKAIPV
-679 KANRKPE
+679 KPSKHPAVKAAPAAKTAAKHSSHGKKAVAKAPAKPVHKKPE
-686 PVKKSQPA
+686 PVKKSAPA
-694 KKSAPAK
+694 KKAAPAK

>member
-1 MPDYIYLLKNR
+1 MSDYIYLLKNR
-12 LSVHQRNALEHIREA
+12 LNIHQRNALEHIRLA

-60 NALKLKKPLEK
+60 NALKLKKALEK
-71 AGGKLWGEHEPTRTL
+71 AGGKLWGEYEPSRTL

-112 VYHWDTV
+112 VYQWDTI

-181 VARLGWQLDERTQ
+181 VARLGWELDERTR

-199 AKEEKAI
+199 AKEENSI
-206 EALSPHLRGYELE
+206 EALSSYHKGYELE

-239 MPYLFPAWTTASVDA
+239 MQHLFPAWTTASADA
-254 PALEEVR
+254 TALDEMR

-271 VSPDISAAS
+271 VSPDVSAPS
-280 VHFLTAKLS
+280 VQYLTAKMA
-289 PKDLA
+289 PRDLA

-310 HLDQAAK
+310 NLDNAARDFNKLLTGK
-317 DFSKQLSGKEAATPS
+317 DAATPS
-332 ATWKLFTTADPQAVL
+332 ATWKLFTSADPQAVL
-347 WLGLTTKAPA
+347 WLGLTSKSPA
-357 IQAKYKNFFTVWPE
+357 VKEKYKNFFTVWPE

-376 PYALFQEL
+376 PHALLQEM
-384 RITPEVPGYEE
+384 RITPETPEYDEMLG
-395 LISRL
+395 RL
-400 FLGTIDGE
+400 FLGVIDGDLE
-408 LQTEEELRAFLEPY
+408 TEEQLRAFLEPY

-434 RTRGSKKSEP
+434 RTRGARKGADKKV
-444 KARIPVEA
+444 PVHVA
-452 EFDGEPPEL
+452 FDGEVDVDPLEL
-461 DDEEAAEEP
+461 DDEEPAEDV
-470 PGEADEEE
+470 GDETE
-478 DDESEPEVSLPPA
+478 DDEDSSVNLPPVAKKSVPA
-491 PKKSAKAPVATIP
+491 PKKSVPESEGSENGKPAPKVETAKADPVA
-504 KSQAKSEAKHEVKHE
+504 AKT
-519 AKHEVKSEAKHEA
+519 
-532 KQEALHPA
+532 
-540 GKGHAPPKASVPS
+540 APS
-553 AAASP
+553 
-558 AAMKVPSAPT
+558 
-568 LHVVT
+568 LHVVAPNK
-573 PSKLDKVHVMAK
+573 PSKVHVMAK
-585 PAKTTAPVVG
+585 PVSTAVPKKTLPMKAPAV
-595 HASSHPSGHG
+595 
-605 SGHGHGSASA
+605 
-615 GKKPVPLKAAVVK
+615 KAAPTKPLVAKAVASKAVHRPAVK
-628 SAPAKVVAKPVPSKP
+628 PAVKAAAKNGVAAKKTALKAPAK
-643 VLSKAVKKPVPKPAP
+643 LHKKL
-658 AARHAAKNN
+658 
-667 SHAKKAAVKAPV
+667 
-679 KANRKPE
+679 E
-686 PVKKSQPA
+686 PVKKSSSA
-694 KKSAPAK
+694 KKPAPAR

>member
-12 LSVHQRNALEHIREA
+12 LSIHQRNALDHIRQA

-60 NALKLKKPLEK
+60 NALKLKKTLEK
-71 AGGKLWGEHEPTRTL
+71 SGGKLWGEHEPSRTL

-112 VYHWDTV
+112 VYHWDTI

-165 YGFIEDPSRLL
+165 YGFIEDPARLL

-181 VARLGWQLDERTQ
+181 VARLGWELDERTQ

-206 EALSPHLRGYELE
+206 EALSAYNRGYELE

-239 MPYLFPAWTTASVDA
+239 MQSLFPAWTTASADA
-254 PALEEVR
+254 AALEEMR

-280 VHFLTAKLS
+280 MHYLTAKLS
-289 PKDLA
+289 AKDLA
-294 ALKAM
+294 SLKAM

-310 HLDQAAK
+310 NLDQAAK
-317 DFSKQLSGKEAATPS
+317 EFNKQLTVKDAATPS
-332 ATWKLFTTADPQAVL
+332 ATWKLFTSADPQAVL
-347 WLGLTTKAPA
+347 WLGLTSKAPA
-357 IQAKYKNFFTVWPE
+357 VQAKYKNFFTVWPE

-376 PYALFQEL
+376 PYALLQEL
-384 RITPEVPGYEE
+384 RITPEVPGYDEM
-395 LISRL
+395 ISRL
-400 FLGTIDGE
+400 FLGVIDGNLE
-408 LQTEEELRAFLEPY
+408 TEEQLRAFLEPY

-434 RTRGSKKSEP
+434 RTRGSRKTGEAKNKIPLEAAFDADALELDEEEAGEEVVEESE
-444 KARIPVEA
+444 E
-452 EFDGEPPEL
+452 EEGEPP
-461 DDEEAAEEP
+461 
-470 PGEADEEE
+470 
-478 DDESEPEVSLPPA
+478 VSLL
-491 PKKSAKAPVATIP
+491 PVAKTSAP
-504 KSQAKSEAKHEVKHE
+504 RKPLPETTPVSPAAKSSAQ
-519 AKHEVKSEAKHEA
+519 VKSEAPTAVANPVAA
-532 KQEALHPA
+532 KAT
-540 GKGHAPPKASVPS
+540 PS
-553 AAASP
+553 
-558 AAMKVPSAPT
+558 PT
-568 LHVVT
+568 LHVVA
-573 PSKLDKVHVMAK
+573 PGKQAKVHVMAK
-585 PAKTTAPVVG
+585 PAKPSPPSPAGTVG
-595 HASSHPSGHG
+595 HPPSHP
-605 SGHGHGSASA
+605 HGSAH
-615 GKKPVPLKAAVVK
+615 KKATPMKAAPAKAGAAK
-628 SAPAKVVAKPVPSKP
+628 SVPAKVVRRPVVKAASAVKPVAKSDIHGKKTAAKAPSK
-643 VLSKAVKKPVPKPAP
+643 VHKKSEPLK
-658 AARHAAKNN
+658 K
-667 SHAKKAAVKAPV
+667 SQTAKKAA
-679 KANRKPE
+679 
-686 PVKKSQPA
+686 PA
-694 KKSAPAK
+694 R

>member
-12 LSVHQRNALEHIREA
+12 LSIHQRNALDQITLA

-71 AGGKLWGEHEPTRTL
+71 AGGKLWGEHEPSRTL

-112 VYHWDTV
+112 VYHWDTI
-119 LEDLRRRDFTAN
+119 LDDLRRRDFTAN

-199 AKEEKAI
+199 SKEEKAI
-206 EALSPHLRGYELE
+206 EALSAYHRGYELE

-239 MPYLFPAWTTASVDA
+239 MHYLFPAWTTAAADA
-254 PALEEVR
+254 TALEEMR

-271 VSPDISAAS
+271 VSPDISAVS
-280 VHFLTAKLS
+280 VHYLTAKLS

-294 ALKAM
+294 GLKAL

-310 HLDQAAK
+310 NLDHAARE
-317 DFSKQLSGKEAATPS
+317 FNKQLMGKEAATPS

-347 WLGLTTKAPA
+347 WLGLTSKTPA
-357 IQAKYKNFFTVWPE
+357 VQAKYKNFFTVWPE

-376 PYALFQEL
+376 PHALLQEL
-384 RITPEVPGYEE
+384 RITPEVPGYDEM
-395 LISRL
+395 ISRL
-400 FLGTIDGE
+400 FLGVIDGILE
-408 LQTEEELRAFLEPY
+408 TDEQLRAFLEPY

-434 RTRGSKKSEP
+434 RTRGSKKSGE
-444 KARIPVEA
+444 KSKVPVEA
-452 EFDGEPPEL
+452 AFDGDADDALQL
-461 DDEEAAEEP
+461 DEDEAAEEP
-470 PGEADEEE
+470 IEDVDDE
-478 DDESEPEVSLPPA
+478 DDGDSEPPVTLPPA
-491 PKKSAKAPVATIP
+491 AKKSAPAAKKSPAESQQSSPVEKPSPSTKPEAPPAKAGPSV
-504 KSQAKSEAKHEVKHE
+504 AKS
-519 AKHEVKSEAKHEA
+519 
-532 KQEALHPA
+532 
-540 GKGHAPPKASVPS
+540 AP
-553 AAASP
+553 SP
-558 AAMKVPSAPT
+558 A
-568 LHVVT
+568 LHVVA
-573 PSKLDKVHVMAK
+573 PAKQAKVHVMAK
-585 PAKTTAPVVG
+585 QPGKPTPPPAPPPAPNRAQSSKPSPN
-595 HASSHPSGHG
+595 HAPSHHSPSHHAP
-605 SGHGHGSASA
+605 SHAHPA
-615 GKKPVPLKAAVVK
+615 GKKALPMKTVPAKAAVAKHV
-628 SAPAKVVAKPVPSKP
+628 PAKSVPSKSVPVKMVRGPVAKPAAVAKP
-643 VLSKAVKKPVPKPAP
+643 AVKHTVPG
-658 AARHAAKNN
+658 
-667 SHAKKAAVKAPV
+667 KKTAVKAPV
-679 KANRKPE
+679 K
-686 PVKKSQPA
+686 VQKKLEPA
-694 KKSAPAK
+694 KKPHPAK
-701 KHR
+701 KPVPARKHK